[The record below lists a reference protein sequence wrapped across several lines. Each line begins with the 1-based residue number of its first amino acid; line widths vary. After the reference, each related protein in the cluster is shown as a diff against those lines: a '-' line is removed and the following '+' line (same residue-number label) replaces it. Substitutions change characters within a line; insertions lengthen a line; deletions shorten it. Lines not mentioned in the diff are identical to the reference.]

1 MTDLSIYTNYKKT
14 YEEKN
19 HEKTFCVYDV
29 VGVNDLLH
37 AQNNSLMKV
46 KVNDVSI
53 NGLPTAVNLANVGL
67 SHLTQLPAGESVAPK
82 KSTSLRSQVQDLD
95 VLVSSERTYTKEDA
109 ILKQWN
115 KAGSFNIYE
124 VLNGGKVNLQ
134 SPIPSESDLQDLE
147 ASLRQNG
154 IGTEIDWSDL
164 KFDFRGLGFS
174 TNNPTWSL
182 GEDDFQ
188 TKADY
193 FASRY
198 AAMKV
203 RIQETYSDEEQ
214 QAQLERLYSVCQ
226 STLEELANGY
236 ADIIGDFCTA
246 NGVSGE
252 RDKIYQAVLD
262 GVNERISDYET
273 MLANESLFSELKN
286 SDDAW
291 LLQDDEYVASLLRK
305 KAVPEN
311 DDFATNNSGYTW
323 SDLDTLGRYVSA
335 MTQWENKADAVFT
348 RDETEIALEF
358 AMLSM
363 KMDEL
368 NRSNTLSPDMNDTM
382 RKLISGFMEGYM
394 ERTDKKLTELR
405 NTSAAIG
412 DQEGFAALDRSFI
425 QSVYNHTM
433 KFYYH
438 TEHIKDALTE
448 GRDYSISQ
456 PTNSARFYS
465 YRYKNSVYHN

>member
-1 MTDLSIYTNYKKT
+1 MN
-14 YEEKN
+14 
-19 HEKTFCVYDV
+19 
-29 VGVNDLLH
+29 
-37 AQNNSLMKV
+37 
-46 KVNDVSI
+46 I
-53 NGLPTAVNLANVGL
+53 NCLPTATNLANVG
-67 SHLTQLPAGESVAPK
+67 SPRLTQLSVGENVATK
-82 KSTSLRSQVQDLD
+82 MSTSTTDHIKWED
-95 VLVSSERTYTKEDA
+95 TLVSSDRDYTKEDA

-124 VLNGGKVNLQ
+124 VMNGGKVNLQ
-134 SPIPSESDLQDLE
+134 SPIPSESDLQDME

-174 TNNPTWSL
+174 TNNPPWSL

-188 TKADY
+188 TKTDY

-203 RIQETYSDEEQ
+203 RIQETYSGEEQ

-252 RDKIYQAVLD
+252 HNKIYQAVLD

-311 DDFATNNSGYTW
+311 EDFATKNSGYTW

-335 MTQWENKADAVFT
+335 MTQWENKADAVYS

-368 NRSNTLSPDMNDTM
+368 SRSNTLSPDMNTTM

-394 ERTDKKLTELR
+394 ERTDKELFELR
-405 NTSAAIG
+405 NSGAAIG
-412 DQEGFAALDRSFI
+412 DQEGFVALDRAFI
-425 QSVYNHTM
+425 QSVYKQAMN
-433 KFYYH
+433 YYAQ
-438 TEHIKDALTE
+438 TGDIKESLRFGMDYASSQTPDAE
-448 GRDYSISQ
+448 RAG
-456 PTNSARFYS
+456 S
-465 YRYKNSVYHN
+465 YRYQNSQSH